1 MIRARCYAV
10 AAAIGVALLGCGS
23 GEATT
28 APATTASEQTVP
40 LCSAINSG
48 DVPVP
53 EDGNCRETPT
63 CAEVDEGAELPADGM
78 CLDAT
83 EP

>member
-1 MIRARCYAV
+1 MIRARCYA
-10 AAAIGVALLGCGS
+10 ALIGAVLLAGCGS
-23 GEATT
+23 GDETPTT
-28 APATTASEQTVP
+28 STIEQTVP

-48 DVPVP
+48 DVPIP

-78 CLDAT
+78 CLKD
-83 EP
+83 E